1 MTENTRTIIDM
12 TTGILV
18 AILLI
23 SSLIYFNSFQNNQ
36 ALIDIVPAYSGIEKQ
51 ESENII
57 NPTDKSRSELPI
69 LKDQNNILIDN
80 TNDPYSIISVI
91 NSTPNSFYS
100 LISYLLFAIILS
112 GTMYFILKRR
122 LIK

>member
-1 MTENTRTIIDM
+1 M

-57 NPTDKSRSELPI
+57 NPTDKSRFELPI
-69 LKDQNNILIDN
+69 LKDQNNMLIDN

-91 NSTPNSFYS
+91 NSTPNSF
-100 LISYLLFAIILS
+100 I
-112 GTMYFILKRR
+112 R
-122 LIK
+122 